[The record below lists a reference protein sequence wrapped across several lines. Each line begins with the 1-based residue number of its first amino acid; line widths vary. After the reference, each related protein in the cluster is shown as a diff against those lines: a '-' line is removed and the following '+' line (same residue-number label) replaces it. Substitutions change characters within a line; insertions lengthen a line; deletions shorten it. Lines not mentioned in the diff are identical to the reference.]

1 MPKVKSLSDF
11 NRNQSSIIEELQQT
25 GEPIYLTR
33 NGSASLV
40 VMDAESFDH
49 QMSLRASAMANE
61 MRVYD
66 GLMRGYADYLD
77 GNVVDAEKAE
87 DAILKAKGWA

>member
-1 MPKVKSLSDF
+1 MPKVRSLSDF
-11 NRNQSSIIEELQQT
+11 NRNQSSIIEELQQS

-40 VMDAESFDH
+40 VMDADAFDR
-49 QMSLRASAMANE
+49 QMSLRASAFANE

-66 GLMRGYADYLD
+66 GLMQGYADFLD
-77 GNVVDAEKAE
+77 GNVVDAAE
-87 DAILKAKGWA
+87 AEAAILNEKGWA